1 MRIESKARCGA
12 HVKGLSARRGLGG
25 SKFAVLVRLL
35 GDRQLEV
42 RTFDQVRVAKTLL
55 NFEPFSWSVRPRVL
69 KTNGSEEET
78 SKHRKVDAKPNAG
91 SRRYV

>member
-12 HVKGLSARRGLGG
+12 HVKGLSARRELGG

-35 GDRQLEV
+35 GDRRLEV
-42 RTFDQVRVAKTLL
+42 CSFDQVREAMSLS

-69 KTNGSEEET
+69 KTIGSEVGT
-78 SKHRKVDAKPNAG
+78 Q
-91 SRRYV
+91 